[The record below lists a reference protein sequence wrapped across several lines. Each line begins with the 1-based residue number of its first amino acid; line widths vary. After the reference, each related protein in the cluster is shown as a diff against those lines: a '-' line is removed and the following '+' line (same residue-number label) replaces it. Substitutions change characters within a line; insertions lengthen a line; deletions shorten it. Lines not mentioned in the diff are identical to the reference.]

1 MLRRYDLIMR
11 LARYATLGASAF
23 VSDSSAAKIMR
34 FARGQ
39 RVAIERVREG
49 METLD
54 RSKPTVW
61 LHAASLGEY
70 GIARPIIS
78 AIKRQADCNV
88 VITFFSPT
96 GYEAARAISTECS
109 ICRSTP
115 AATSIGFLT

>member
-1 MLRRYDLIMR
+1 MR

-61 LHAASLGEY
+61 LHAHRWANM
-70 GIARPIIS
+70 A
-78 AIKRQADCNV
+78 
-88 VITFFSPT
+88 
-96 GYEAARAISTECS
+96 
-109 ICRSTP
+109 
-115 AATSIGFLT
+115 